1 MSKIFWFD
9 LFNNGDFSITT
20 LWVIAIISFLVF
32 ITTSYIRHKKNEI
45 EYEEQEKKI
54 KDNKQWDGII
64 LEITIIRKKGHIAYV
79 H

>member
-54 KDNKQWDGII
+54 KDNKQ
-64 LEITIIRKKGHIAYV
+64 
-79 H
+79 

>member
-32 ITTSYIRHKKNEI
+32 IITSYIRHKINEI
-45 EYEEQEKKI
+45 EDEEKKT
-54 KDNKQWDGII
+54 KENKQ
-64 LEITIIRKKGHIAYV
+64 
-79 H
+79 